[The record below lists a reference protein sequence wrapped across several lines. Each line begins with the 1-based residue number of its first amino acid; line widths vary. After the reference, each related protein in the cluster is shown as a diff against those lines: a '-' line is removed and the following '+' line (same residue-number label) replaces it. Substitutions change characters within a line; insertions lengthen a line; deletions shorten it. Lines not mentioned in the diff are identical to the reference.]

1 MRSAPELRLHQ
12 SEKNQTFRDLIN
24 INVTYTV
31 DRLLKY
37 VFAFISCVWLFCQHV
52 CLYSR
57 CMQCWQMP
65 AKARR
70 GCRTPLGLELKM
82 LVSYQVGVGN
92 RNQVLWTGN
101 QRP

>member
-65 AKARR
+65 AKARK
-70 GCRTPLGLELKM
+70 GWM

>member
-52 CLYSR
+52 CLYS
-57 CMQCWQMP
+57 QVY
-65 AKARR
+65 A
-70 GCRTPLGLELKM
+70 M
-82 LVSYQVGVGN
+82 LANAGKSQERLSYSSGTGVKDAC
-92 RNQVLWTGN
+92 
-101 QRP
+101 